1 MSRNGSKAG
10 LNESNRASRAH
21 GISFEEKELTR
32 LKDSSNL
39 SSQKSI
45 SKGIY
50 DKEDQLKFLETVLR
64 LQRFVRKCLVKKN
77 KRLPLRI
84 DKARKL
90 N

>member
-1 MSRNGSKAG
+1 MDLDNSKPQDVNNLNRVSNLSIHRDRQPGEMSRNGSKAG

-50 DKEDQLKFLETVLR
+50 DKED
-64 LQRFVRKCLVKKN
+64 
-77 KRLPLRI
+77 
-84 DKARKL
+84 
-90 N
+90 